1 MITRDKRIEYNEEE
15 IACTVG
21 NQAALITAK
30 HYVNNP
36 LACGARAGLAS
47 KMQVI
52 KHPKGPTWIKMNG
65 MDVNLGSSRA
75 TSRAVYN
82 GLTSI

>member
-1 MITRDKRIEYNEEE
+1 MTRDGRLEYNEEE
-15 IACTVG
+15 IACAVG
-21 NQAALITAK
+21 KQAALITAK

-36 LACGARAGLAS
+36 PAHGAHAGLAS

-65 MDVNLGSSRA
+65 MDVNLGSLS
-75 TSRAVYN
+75 
-82 GLTSI
+82 